1 MIFGLEGAI
10 DWDGKM
16 HAAGDVGYPH
26 TVVAQPHE
34 IPGRDR
40 YSAEIYVLTQ
50 ESIQGMDESG
60 SVCYHPL
67 KRLIGKCIKNSM
79 IRHSSNKSTYFCTRT
94 RVKICMTLYPYVYQ
108 IINVHI
114 SPTIN
119 IDHPHSNCRSSGR
132 AIYTMFT
139 RSALPSVVTPN
150 HNTSPEILAN
160 GLS

>member
-50 ESIQGMDESG
+50 ESIQNMDESG

-67 KRLIGKCIKNSM
+67 KRLIATTWAKQGKLPIDKQKKRIKS
-79 IRHSSNKSTYFCTRT
+79 
-94 RVKICMTLYPYVYQ
+94 L
-108 IINVHI
+108 
-114 SPTIN
+114 
-119 IDHPHSNCRSSGR
+119 
-132 AIYTMFT
+132 
-139 RSALPSVVTPN
+139 
-150 HNTSPEILAN
+150 
-160 GLS
+160 